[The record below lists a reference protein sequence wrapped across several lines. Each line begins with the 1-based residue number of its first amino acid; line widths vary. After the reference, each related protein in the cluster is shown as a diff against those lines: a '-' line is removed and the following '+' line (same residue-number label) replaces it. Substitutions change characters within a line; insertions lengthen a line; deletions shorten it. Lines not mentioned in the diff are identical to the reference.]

1 MSRIGN
7 NPVAI
12 PDGVEISIAAGLLT
26 AKGKLGEESVP
37 LHEDVSVENAD
48 GVVRVS
54 PRDQSKRARQL
65 WGTTRSLIDN
75 AVKGVSEGFTRRL
88 NISGVGYRAQVQG
101 STLNLQLGFSHDVK
115 FPIPDGI
122 KIAMEGDRGNIIA
135 VSGPNK
141 QLVGQIASKIRSYRP
156 PEPYKGKGLIYS
168 DESIL
173 RKEGKKK

>member
-7 NPVAI
+7 NPVAV
-12 PDGVEISIAAGLLT
+12 PDGVEISIAAGVLT
-26 AKGKLGEESVP
+26 AKGKLGEERVP
-37 LHEDVSVENAD
+37 LCDEVDVANAD
-48 GVVRVS
+48 GAVTVT
-54 PRDQSKRARQL
+54 PRDNSKRARQL

-75 AVKGVSEGFTRRL
+75 AVKGVSEGFTRRM

-101 STLNLQLGFSHDVK
+101 SSLNLQLGFSHDVK

-141 QLVGQIASKIRSYRP
+141 QLVGQVTSEIRSYRP